1 MEECIQYSASFSTTA
16 GMGIFK
22 PSILIASIFVTCF
35 TSLSSEQEE
44 TLNYIEDLQTF
55 ADDVQGDISASISI
69 IDIWRRSEQ
78 DFSIYDNNNTE
89 KNGTKNCTS
98 LQHLQPEYN
107 SSCEFVHNECRDKIQ
122 LFDYLSFV
130 VCSLKNVQVHI

>member
-1 MEECIQYSASFSTTA
+1 
-16 GMGIFK
+16 MGIFK
-22 PSILIASIFVTCF
+22 PSIFIASIFVTCF

-44 TLNYIEDLQTF
+44 TLNYNEDLQTF

-89 KNGTKNCTS
+89 KNGTNNCTS
-98 LQHLQPEYN
+98 LQHPQPEYN
-107 SSCEFVHNECRDKIQ
+107 SSCEFVRNECRDKIQ

-130 VCSLKNVQVHI
+130 VCSLKKLQVHI